1 MAVQAL
7 PQETI
12 SAALAGQGR
21 LLGPKLTAVLTVGPE
36 DGKVPIAGPVGPEA
50 RAVFRVGCLCGW
62 RNYRLFRGSEE
73 GWVGSGRPCPRC
85 RMAVDRLYRKGA
97 WPGRHRSSEVVYLL
111 HYLAAIGGDKP
122 QDRAQ
127 HYLGSARAEYLAA
140 RLADQRDGCGANLP
154 RVMAE
159 RGIPFVCVRTWPGD
173 RQLERRI
180 KRGGHGP
187 RQCPLC
193 NPNAH
198 RRYVVPGGW
207 IFGRD
212 DGVPGPELGAFSLD
226 PRSVL
231 ASPEV
236 SSL

>member
-1 MAVQAL
+1 VHAVA
-7 PQETI
+7 QENAGAAAAGLA
-12 SAALAGQGR
+12 SALAR
-21 LLGPKLTAVLTVGPE
+21 KLTAVPATAPDGGLLTTVAALVDQQAPA
-36 DGKVPIAGPVGPEA
+36 V
-50 RAVFRVGCLCGW
+50 VFRVGCLCGW
-62 RNYRLFRGSEE
+62 RSYRRFRQLE
-73 GWVGSGRPCPRC
+73 GGWDGSGRPCPGC
-85 RMAVDRLYRKGA
+85 RAVVGRLYRKGA
-97 WPGRHRSSEVVYLL
+97 WPGRRQSTEVVYLL
-111 HYLAAIGGDKP
+111 HYLEAIGGDKP
-122 QDRAQ
+122 QDQAQ

-207 IFGRD
+207 ILGRD
-212 DGVPGPELGAFSLD
+212 DGVPGPELGVPSH
-226 PRSVL
+226 
-231 ASPEV
+231 
-236 SSL
+236 